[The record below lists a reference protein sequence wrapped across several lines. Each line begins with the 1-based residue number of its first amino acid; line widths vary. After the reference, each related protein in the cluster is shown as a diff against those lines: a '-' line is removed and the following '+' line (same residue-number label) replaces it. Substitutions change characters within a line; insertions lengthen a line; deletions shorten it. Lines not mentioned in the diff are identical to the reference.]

1 MNNKKEYKQKQ
12 LSQEDLGDIS
22 KGDADMFKQHEII
35 QAAKRKGMDDR
46 DYLEQKDTN
55 KNTKSPTRPE
65 SPNAQSPVPD
75 LSDLHPNKRIL

>member
-1 MNNKKEYKQKQ
+1 MNNKKDYLKS
-12 LSQEDLGDIS
+12 LSQEDLADMT

-46 DYLEQKDTN
+46 DYVEQKDTN

-65 SPNAQSPVPD
+65 STNAQSPEPN

>member
-1 MNNKKEYKQKQ
+1 MNNKKEYSKV